1 MLSVPKVRELLG
13 DTTMSDDQA
22 EKIRDAWRSMAELV
36 FETLRIDRERARTEA
51 PPKVN
56 RSRLDPRKQRVVS

>member
-1 MLSVPKVRELLG
+1 
-13 DTTMSDDQA
+13 MSDDQA